1 MTIKDNSIGKKG
13 KKNKKNGECSK
24 SKSKSKGKN
33 KRDDLSTPKSNAY
46 GFKSLRRWMIT
57 NFPYFCHHTQSQLT
71 IVSLV

>member
-46 GFKSLRRWMIT
+46 GFKSLRR
-57 NFPYFCHHTQSQLT
+57 
-71 IVSLV
+71 